1 MARVDIRTFMQMSKE
16 EQHKEALNSL
26 WDTTERS
33 VIEIARAR
41 RTAKLLYGIENEE
54 FDARLNEMCVK
65 AHDKF
70 CDMNNDQMIEDM
82 LKEMTMGLL
91 DL

>member
-1 MARVDIRTFMQMSKE
+1 MASVDIRTFMKMSKE

-33 VIEIARAR
+33 AIEIARAR
-41 RTAKLLYGIENEE
+41 RTAELMYGIENEE

-65 AHDKF
+65 AYDKF
-70 CDMNNDQMIEDM
+70 CDMNKDQMMEDM
-82 LKEMTMGLL
+82 IREMMMGLL

>member
-26 WDTTERS
+26 WDTTEKCA
-33 VIEIARAR
+33 IEIARAR
-41 RTAKLLYGIENEE
+41 RTAKLLYDIENEE
-54 FDARLNEMCVK
+54 FDERLNEMCVK

-70 CDMNNDQMIEDM
+70 CDMNKDQMKEDM
-82 LKEMTMGLL
+82 IREMMMGLL